1 MHWIVP
7 VLVLVAVYAAI
18 AYYIHKKNLFPEHV
32 TFYGPFLA
40 IKSRRVG
47 FFDRFEPYKTAFRI
61 YGTLGV
67 IMVVVVSVLITI
79 MLIFSLKYTLALRPE
94 PTGIYEPQNILLIP
108 GINNY
113 VPSTFAVWFAF
124 VLTIAIHE
132 MGHAILC
139 RIEQIK
145 VRSVG
150 VLFAVIPVGFFVE
163 PDEEELEQKKGM
175 PKMRM
180 FGAGI
185 TNNIVI
191 GFLCFGLMVAA
202 LGMAVPSKTPVI
214 QGIYQNYSADQA
226 GIPADSI
233 VRTVN
238 GIPVSSRDQVSA
250 ILNDT
255 KPGEQVTLGIE
266 KDGTLSSYT
275 LLLGEWP
282 SGYNRTG
289 GFMGIYY
296 FQPEVLT
303 SDPLSLLTPIGILHL
318 LVTPFDTSASGEYFK
333 ILAFDSPLE
342 SSYEVPFDQYWGVI
356 HLLFWCGWI
365 NINVGIF
372 NAIPMVPLDGGYI
385 LKEGVERAFEKKG
398 WQKYAP
404 HIVASVSYALFVM
417 LISLIMLPY
426 LMHL

>member
-1 MHWIVP
+1 MHWIIP
-7 VLVLVAVYAAI
+7 VLALVAIYAAI
-18 AYYIHKKNLFPEHV
+18 AFYIHKKNLFPEHV

-40 IKSRRVG
+40 IKSKRVG
-47 FFDRFEPYKTAFRI
+47 FFDRFEPYKTFFRI

-67 IMVVVVSVLITI
+67 IMVIVVSVLITI
-79 MLIFSLKYTLALRPE
+79 MLFISLKYTLSLKPE

-139 RIEQIK
+139 RVEQIK
-145 VRSVG
+145 VKSVG
-150 VLFAVIPVGFFVE
+150 VLIAVIPIGFFVE
-163 PDEEELEQKKGM
+163 PDEEELDRRKGM

-191 GFLCFGLMVAA
+191 GVICFGLMVAA
-202 LGMAVPSKTPVI
+202 IGMAVPTKEPVI
-214 QGIYQNYSADQA
+214 QGVYQNYSAAQA
-226 GIPADSI
+226 GIPVDS
-233 VRTVN
+233 VVKTVN
-238 GIPVSSRDQVSA
+238 GISVSSRDQVST
-250 ILNDT
+250 ILNAT
-255 KPGEQVTLGIE
+255 KPGDQVTLGIE
-266 KDGTLSSYT
+266 KDGIVSSYT
-275 LLLGEWP
+275 LTLSAWP
-282 SGYNRTG
+282 AEYNRTG
-289 GFMGIYY
+289 GFMGVYY
-296 FQPEVLT
+296 FQPEALT
-303 SDPLSLLTPIGILHL
+303 SDPLSLISPIGLLHL
-318 LVTPFDTSASGEYFK
+318 LVTPFDTSASGQYFH
-333 ILAFDSPLE
+333 ILAFDSPLTG
-342 SSYEVPFDQYWGVI
+342 SYQVPFDQYWGVI

-385 LKEGVERAFEKKG
+385 LKEGVERTFERKG
-398 WQKYAP
+398 WERYAP
-404 HIVASVSYALFVM
+404 HVVASVSYVLFVM

-426 LMHL
+426 LMHM

>member
-1 MHWIVP
+1 MHWIIP
-7 VLVLVAVYAAI
+7 VLVLIAIYAAI
-18 AYYIHKKNLFPEHV
+18 AYYIHKKNLFPDHV
-32 TFYGPFLA
+32 TFFGPFLA
-40 IKSRRVG
+40 IKSSRVG

-67 IMVVVVSVLITI
+67 FMVVVVSVLITV
-79 MLIFSLKYTLALRPE
+79 MLFFSLKYTLALKPE

-132 MGHAILC
+132 MGHGILC

-145 VRSVG
+145 VKSVG
-150 VLFAVIPVGFFVE
+150 VLIAVIPVGFFVE
-163 PDEEELEQKKGM
+163 PDEEELEQRKGM

-191 GFLCFGLMVAA
+191 GFICFGLMVAC
-202 LGMAVPSKTPVI
+202 LGMAVPSNQPVI
-214 QGIYQNYSADQA
+214 QGIYQNYSADLA
-226 GIPADSI
+226 GVPSDSL
-233 VRTVN
+233 VTTVN
-238 GIPVSSRDQVSA
+238 GIPVSTRDQVST
-250 ILNDT
+250 ILNST
-255 KPGEQVTLGIE
+255 KPGDQVTLGIE
-266 KDGTLSSYT
+266 KDGVVTPYILTLT
-275 LLLGEWP
+275 AWP
-282 SGYNRTG
+282 TEYNRTG
-289 GFMGIYY
+289 GFMGVYY

-303 SDPLSLLTPIGILHL
+303 SDPLSLLSPLGLLHL
-318 LVTPFDTSASGEYFK
+318 LVTPFDTSASGQYFK
-333 ILAFDSPLE
+333 ILAFESPLTD
-342 SSYEVPFDQYWGVI
+342 SYQVPFNQYWGLI

-385 LKEGVERAFEKKG
+385 LKEGVERTFEKKG
-398 WQKYAP
+398 WGKYAP
-404 HIVASVSYALFVM
+404 HVVASVSYVLFVM
-417 LISLIMLPY
+417 LISLILLPY
-426 LMHL
+426 LMHM